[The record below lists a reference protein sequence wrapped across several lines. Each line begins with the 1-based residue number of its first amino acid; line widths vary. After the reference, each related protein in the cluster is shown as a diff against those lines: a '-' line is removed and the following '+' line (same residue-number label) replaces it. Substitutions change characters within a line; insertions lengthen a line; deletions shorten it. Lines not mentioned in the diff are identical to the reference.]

1 MRPICPECTR
11 LWQELSNAA
20 TTYVKLA
27 TAQKGVAARRK
38 RTLSDMTQLLEAKK
52 ARKAARG
59 ACNRHDVLHSTNGF
73 RDFHSV
79 LFTPPD
85 TPVNSGHSL
94 P

>member
-1 MRPICPECTR
+1 
-11 LWQELSNAA
+11 
-20 TTYVKLA
+20 
-27 TAQKGVAARRK
+27 
-38 RTLSDMTQLLEAKK
+38 MTQLLEAKK